1 MRVAVIGGGPGGY
14 VAAIKAAM
22 LGADV
27 TVIEKRRVGGTCLNV
42 GCIPTKALLASSS
55 LLTSIK
61 EAKDFGINIDGNIE
75 PNFENIMGRKN
86 KIVNQLISGIEF
98 LFNKRGIKLVNG
110 FGKLISNNEIEVIK
124 EDGSKEVVEADKII
138 LANGSAPV
146 ILPMFPYDGESIIT
160 SDEALNL
167 TEVPKSLLIVGG
179 GVIGCEFG
187 QFFRSLG
194 TEVTI
199 VEMFDQILPLE
210 DKDVAKQLQ
219 RQFKKD
225 KIRVMTGIRIEK
237 CEILDNQVVATLS
250 NGKQVKA
257 EKALLSIGRRP
268 YLENS
273 GVQEL
278 GIELDRGKIVVNEN
292 LETNINGIY
301 AIGDIINTP
310 FLAHVASKE
319 GLVAAQNAVLGNSKT
334 VNYTAIPRCV
344 YTEPEVAGVGQTE
357 KELQEKGIEYHIGQF
372 DFRALGKAQ
381 AIGHF
386 QGFIKIL
393 ADTEDKIIGASIVG
407 PHATDLLT
415 ELSLAVHLG
424 LTVEQVGDVIHAHPT
439 LSEGIMEAL
448 HDVHGECV
456 HSAPQLAKDKP

>member
-1 MRVAVIGGGPGGY
+1 MKIAVIGGGPGGY

-22 LGADV
+22 LGAEV

-55 LLTSIK
+55 MLMNIK
-61 EAKDFGINIDGNIE
+61 EAKDFGINIDGEIKAD
-75 PNFENIMGRKN
+75 FSAIMARKD

-98 LFNKRGIKLVNG
+98 LFEKRGVNLVNG
-110 FGKLISNNEIEVIK
+110 FGKLVDKNTVEVTK
-124 EDGSKEVVEADKII
+124 EDGSKEMITADKII
-138 LANGSAPV
+138 LANGSVPIV
-146 ILPMFPYDGESIIT
+146 PPMFPYDGKIVIT
-160 SDEALNL
+160 SDEVLGL
-167 TEVPKSLLIVGG
+167 TQLPESMLIVGG
-179 GVIGCEFG
+179 GVIGCEIG
-187 QFFRSLG
+187 QFLRTLG

-199 VEMFDQILPLE
+199 VEMNEQLLPFE

-225 KIRVMTGIRIEK
+225 KIKVLTGIGVQT
-237 CEILDNQVVATLS
+237 CEVIDNQVVATLS

-257 EKALLSIGRRP
+257 QYALVAVGRKP
-268 YLENS
+268 NLAGS
-273 GVQEL
+273 GVEEL
-278 GIELDRGKIVVNEN
+278 GIEMQRGKIVVNEN
-292 LETNINGIY
+292 LETNVEGIY
-301 AIGDIINTP
+301 AIGDLIDTP

-319 GLVAAQNAVLGNSKT
+319 GMIAVENAFGKSKV
-334 VNYTAIPRCV
+334 VNYTAVPRCV
-344 YTEPEVAGVGQTE
+344 YTEPEVAGVGKTE
-357 KELQEKGIEYHIGQF
+357 KQLESEGCEYHVGQF

-386 QGFIKIL
+386 QGFIKVL
-393 ADTEDKIIGASIVG
+393 ADKDDKIIGASVVG

-439 LSEGIMEAL
+439 LSEGLMEAL
-448 HDVHGECV
+448 HDVHGECI
-456 HSAPQLAKDKP
+456 HAAPKLAKA

>member
-1 MRVAVIGGGPGGY
+1 MKVAVIGGGPGGY

-55 LLTSIK
+55 LITSIK
-61 EAKDFGINIDGNIE
+61 EAKDFGISIDGNIE
-75 PNFENIMGRKN
+75 ADFESIMGRKN
-86 KIVNQLISGIEF
+86 KIVNQLINGIEF
-98 LFNKRGIKLVNG
+98 LFDKRGIKLVNG
-110 FGKLISNNEIEVIK
+110 FGKLIDKNKIEVKKEDGTIEVI
-124 EDGSKEVVEADKII
+124 EADKII
-138 LANGSAPV
+138 LANGSQPV
-146 ILPMFPYDGESIIT
+146 ILPMFPYDGETIIT

-167 TEVPKSLLIVGG
+167 KEVPKSLLIVGG

-187 QFFRSLG
+187 QFFKTLG

-199 VEMFDQILPLE
+199 VEMFDQLLPLE

-225 KIRVMTGIRIEK
+225 KIKIMTGIRIEK
-237 CEILDNQVVATLS
+237 CEIVDDEVVATLS

-257 EKALLSIGRRP
+257 EKALLSIGRKP
-268 YLENS
+268 YLDNS
-273 GVQEL
+273 GVEDI
-278 GIELDRGKIVVNEN
+278 GITLERSKIVVNEN
-292 LETNINGIY
+292 LETNIEGIY
-301 AIGDIINTP
+301 AIGDLINTP

-319 GLVAAQNAVLGNSKT
+319 GLIAAQNAVCGNSKT
-334 VNYTAIPRCV
+334 VNYKAVPRCV
-344 YTEPEVAGVGQTE
+344 YTEPEVAGVGKTE
-357 KELQEKGIEYHIGQF
+357 KELQQQDITYKVGQF

-393 ADTEDKIIGASIVG
+393 ADQEDKVIGASIVG

-456 HSAPQLAKDKP
+456 HAAPKLAKA

>member
-1 MRVAVIGGGPGGY
+1 MKVAVIGGGPGGY

-22 LGADV
+22 LGAEV
-27 TVIEKRRVGGTCLNV
+27 TVIEKRKVGGTCLNV

-55 LLTSIK
+55 LISSIK
-61 EAKDFGINIDGNIE
+61 EAKDFGIHINGE
-75 PNFENIMGRKN
+75 VESNFDDIMNRKN
-86 KIVNQLISGIEF
+86 KVVSQLISGIEF
-98 LFNKRGIKLVNG
+98 LFEKRGIKLVNG
-110 FGKLISNNEIEVIK
+110 FGKLVDENKIEVNK
-124 EDGSKEVVEADKII
+124 EDGSKELVEADKII
-138 LANGSAPV
+138 LANGSQPV
-146 ILPMFPYDGESIIT
+146 ILPMFPYDGDKIIT

-167 TEVPKSLLIVGG
+167 KDVPKSLLIVGG

-187 QFFRSLG
+187 QFFRALG

-199 VEMFDQILPLE
+199 VEMFDQLLPLE

-225 KIRVMTGIRIEK
+225 KIKVMTGVKIEK
-237 CEILDNQVVATLS
+237 CEIVDNEVVATLS
-250 NGKQVKA
+250 NGKEVKA
-257 EKALLSIGRRP
+257 EKALLSIGRKP
-268 YLENS
+268 YLDNS
-273 GVQEL
+273 GIEDI
-278 GIELDRGKIVVNEN
+278 GIELERGKVIVNEN
-292 LETNINGIY
+292 LETNVKGIY

-319 GLVAAQNAVLGNSKT
+319 GLVAAQNAVCGNSKT
-334 VNYTAIPRCV
+334 VNYAAVPRCV
-344 YTEPEVAGVGQTE
+344 YTEPEVAGVGKTE
-357 KELQEKGIEYHIGQF
+357 KELQENGIEYNTGQF

-393 ADTEDKIIGASIVG
+393 ADKNDKIIGASIVG

-424 LTVEQVGDVIHAHPT
+424 LTVEEVGDVIHAHPT

-456 HSAPQLAKDKP
+456 HAAPKLAKA

>member
-1 MRVAVIGGGPGGY
+1 MKVAVIGGGPGGY

-22 LGADV
+22 LGAEV
-27 TVIEKRRVGGTCLNV
+27 TVIEKRKVGGTCLNV

-55 LLTSIK
+55 LISSIK
-61 EAKDFGINIDGNIE
+61 EAKDFGIHINGE
-75 PNFENIMGRKN
+75 VESNFDDIMNRKN
-86 KIVNQLISGIEF
+86 KVVSQLISGIEF
-98 LFNKRGIKLVNG
+98 LFEKRGIKLVNG
-110 FGKLISNNEIEVIK
+110 FGKLVDTNKIEVNK
-124 EDGSKEVVEADKII
+124 EDGSKELVEADKII
-138 LANGSAPV
+138 LANGSQPV
-146 ILPMFPYDGESIIT
+146 ILPMFPYDGDKIIT

-167 TEVPKSLLIVGG
+167 KDIPKSLLIVGG

-187 QFFRSLG
+187 QFFRALG

-199 VEMFDQILPLE
+199 VEMFDQLLPLE

-225 KIRVMTGIRIEK
+225 KIKVMTGVKIEK
-237 CEILDNQVVATLS
+237 CEIVDNEVVATLS
-250 NGKQVKA
+250 NGKEVKA
-257 EKALLSIGRRP
+257 EKALLSIGRKP
-268 YLENS
+268 YLDNS
-273 GVQEL
+273 GIEDI
-278 GIELDRGKIVVNEN
+278 GIQLERGKVIVNEN
-292 LETNINGIY
+292 LETNVKGIY

-319 GLVAAQNAVLGNSKT
+319 GLVAAQNAVCGNSKT
-334 VNYTAIPRCV
+334 VNYAAVPRCV
-344 YTEPEVAGVGQTE
+344 YTEPEVAGVGKTE
-357 KELQEKGIEYHIGQF
+357 KELQENGIEYNTGQF

-393 ADTEDKIIGASIVG
+393 ADENDKIIGASIVG

-424 LTVEQVGDVIHAHPT
+424 LTVEEVGDVIHAHPT

-456 HSAPQLAKDKP
+456 HAAPKLAKA

>member
-1 MRVAVIGGGPGGY
+1 MKIAVIGGGPGGY

-22 LGADV
+22 LGAEV

-55 LLTSIK
+55 MLMNIK
-61 EAKDFGINIDGNIE
+61 EAKDFGINIDGKIKAD
-75 PNFENIMGRKN
+75 FSAIMARKD

-98 LFNKRGIKLVNG
+98 LFEKRGVNLVNG
-110 FGKLISNNEIEVIK
+110 FGKLVDKNTIEVTK
-124 EDGSKEVVEADKII
+124 EDGSKEMITADKII
-138 LANGSAPV
+138 LANGSVPIV
-146 ILPMFPYDGESIIT
+146 PPMFPYDGKTVIT
-160 SDEALNL
+160 SDEVLGL
-167 TEVPKSLLIVGG
+167 TQLPESMLIVGG
-179 GVIGCEFG
+179 GVIGCEIG
-187 QFFRSLG
+187 QFLRTLG

-199 VEMFDQILPLE
+199 VEMNEQLLPFE

-225 KIRVMTGIRIEK
+225 KIKVLTGIGVQT
-237 CEILDNQVVATLS
+237 CEVIDNQVVATLS

-257 EKALLSIGRRP
+257 QYALVAVGRKP
-268 YLENS
+268 NLAGS
-273 GVQEL
+273 GVEEL
-278 GIELDRGKIVVNEN
+278 GIEMERGKIVVNEN
-292 LETNINGIY
+292 LETNVEGIY
-301 AIGDIINTP
+301 AIGDLIDTP

-319 GLVAAQNAVLGNSKT
+319 GMIAVENAFGKSKV
-334 VNYTAIPRCV
+334 VNYTAVPRCV
-344 YTEPEVAGVGQTE
+344 YTEPEVAGVGKTE
-357 KELQEKGIEYHIGQF
+357 KQLESEGCEYHVGQF

-386 QGFIKIL
+386 QGFIKVL
-393 ADTEDKIIGASIVG
+393 ADKDDKIIGASVVG

-439 LSEGIMEAL
+439 LSEGLMEAL
-448 HDVHGECV
+448 HDVHGECI
-456 HSAPQLAKDKP
+456 HAAPKLAKA

>member
-1 MRVAVIGGGPGGY
+1 MKVAVIGGGPGGY

-22 LGADV
+22 LGAEV
-27 TVIEKRRVGGTCLNV
+27 TVIEKRKVGGTCLNV

-55 LLTSIK
+55 LISSIK
-61 EAKDFGINIDGNIE
+61 EAKDFGIHINGE
-75 PNFENIMGRKN
+75 VESNFNDIMNRKN
-86 KIVNQLISGIEF
+86 KVVSQLISGIEF
-98 LFNKRGIKLVNG
+98 LFEKRGIKLVNG
-110 FGKLISNNEIEVIK
+110 FGKLVDTNKIEVNK
-124 EDGSKEVVEADKII
+124 EDGSKELVEADKII
-138 LANGSAPV
+138 LANGSQPV
-146 ILPMFPYDGESIIT
+146 ILPMFPYDGDKIIT

-167 TEVPKSLLIVGG
+167 KDVPKSLLIVGG

-187 QFFRSLG
+187 QFFRALG

-199 VEMFDQILPLE
+199 VEMFDQLLPLE

-225 KIRVMTGIRIEK
+225 KIKMMTGVKIEK
-237 CEILDNQVVATLS
+237 CEIVDNEVVATLS
-250 NGKQVKA
+250 NGKEVKA
-257 EKALLSIGRRP
+257 EKALLSIGRKP
-268 YLENS
+268 YLDNS
-273 GVQEL
+273 GIEDI
-278 GIELDRGKIVVNEN
+278 GIELERGKVIVNEN
-292 LETNINGIY
+292 LETNVKGIY

-319 GLVAAQNAVLGNSKT
+319 GLVAAQNAVCGNSKT
-334 VNYTAIPRCV
+334 VNYAAVPRCV
-344 YTEPEVAGVGQTE
+344 YTEPEVAGVGKTE
-357 KELQEKGIEYHIGQF
+357 KELQENGIEYNTGQF

-393 ADTEDKIIGASIVG
+393 ADKNDKIIGASIVG

-424 LTVEQVGDVIHAHPT
+424 LTVEEVGDVIHAHPT

-456 HSAPQLAKDKP
+456 HAAPKLAKA

>member
-55 LLTSIK
+55 LISSIK
-61 EAKDFGINIDGNIE
+61 EAKNFGINIEGNVE
-75 PNFENIMGRKN
+75 ANFEDIMARKN

-98 LFNKRGIKLVNG
+98 LFDKRGIKLVNG
-110 FGKLISNNEIEVIK
+110 FGKLIENNKIEVK
-124 EDGSKEVVEADKII
+124 KDDGSIEVVEADKII
-138 LANGSAPV
+138 LANGSQPV
-146 ILPMFPYDGESIIT
+146 ILPMFPYDGDTIIT

-167 TEVPKSLLIVGG
+167 KEVPKSLLIVGG

-187 QFFRSLG
+187 QFFKTLG

-199 VEMFDQILPLE
+199 VEMFDQLLPLE

-225 KIRVMTGIRIEK
+225 KIKVMTGIRIEK
-237 CEILDNQVVATLS
+237 CEIVDNEVIATLS

-257 EKALLSIGRRP
+257 EKALLSIGRKP

-273 GVQEL
+273 GVEDI

-292 LETNINGIY
+292 LETNIEGIY
-301 AIGDIINTP
+301 AIGDLINTP

-319 GLVAAQNAVLGNSKT
+319 GITAAQNAVCGNSKT
-334 VNYTAIPRCV
+334 VNYAAVPRCV
-344 YTEPEVAGVGQTE
+344 YTEPEVAGVGKTE
-357 KELQEKGIEYHIGQF
+357 KELQENGIEYNIGQF

-381 AIGHF
+381 AMGQF

-393 ADTEDKIIGASIVG
+393 SDKEDKIIGASIVG

-456 HSAPQLAKDKP
+456 HAAPKLAKA

>member
-1 MRVAVIGGGPGGY
+1 MKVAVIGGGPGGY

-22 LGADV
+22 LGAEV

-55 LLTSIK
+55 LLSSIK
-61 EAKDFGINIDGNIE
+61 EAKDFGIHIDGNVE
-75 PNFENIMGRKN
+75 ANFENIMGRKN
-86 KIVNQLISGIEF
+86 KIVDQLISGIEF
-98 LFNKRGIKLVNG
+98 LFDKRGIKLVNG
-110 FGKLISNNEIEVIK
+110 FGKLIDKNKIEVKK
-124 EDGSKEVVEADKII
+124 EDGSVEIVEADKII
-138 LANGSAPV
+138 LANGSQPV
-146 ILPMFPYDGESIIT
+146 ILPMFPYDGETIIT

-167 TEVPKSLLIVGG
+167 KEVPKSLLIVGG

-187 QFFRSLG
+187 QFFRALG
-194 TEVTI
+194 AEVTV
-199 VEMFDQILPLE
+199 VEMFDQLLPLE

-225 KIRVMTGIRIEK
+225 KIKVMTGIRIEK
-237 CEILDNQVVATLS
+237 CEIVDNGVVATLS

-257 EKALLSIGRRP
+257 EKALLSIGRKP
-268 YLENS
+268 YLDNS
-273 GVQEL
+273 GVEEL
-278 GIELDRGKIVVNEN
+278 GIELNRGKVVVNEN
-292 LETNINGIY
+292 LETNIEGIY
-301 AIGDIINTP
+301 AIGDLINTP

-319 GLVAAQNAVLGNSKT
+319 GLVAAQNAISGNSKT
-334 VNYTAIPRCV
+334 VNYAAVPRCV
-344 YTEPEVAGVGQTE
+344 YTEPEVAGVGKTE
-357 KELQEKGIEYHIGQF
+357 KELQEKGIEYNTGQF

-393 ADTEDKIIGASIVG
+393 ADKQDKIIGASIVG

-456 HSAPQLAKDKP
+456 HSAPNLAKA

>member
-1 MRVAVIGGGPGGY
+1 MKVAVIGGGPGGY

-22 LGADV
+22 LGAEV
-27 TVIEKRRVGGTCLNV
+27 TVIEKRKVGGTCLNV

-55 LLTSIK
+55 LISSIK
-61 EAKDFGINIDGNIE
+61 EAKDFGIHINGDIE
-75 PNFENIMGRKN
+75 ANFDDIMNRKN
-86 KIVNQLISGIEF
+86 KVVNQLISGIEF
-98 LFNKRGIKLVNG
+98 LFEKRGIKLVNG
-110 FGKLISNNEIEVIK
+110 FGKVIDTNKIEVNK
-124 EDGSKEVVEADKII
+124 EDGSKELVEADKII
-138 LANGSAPV
+138 LANGSQPV
-146 ILPMFPYDGESIIT
+146 ILPMFPYDGDRIIT

-167 TEVPKSLLIVGG
+167 KDIPKSLLIVGG

-187 QFFRSLG
+187 QFFRALG

-199 VEMFDQILPLE
+199 VEMFDQLLPLE

-225 KIRVMTGIRIEK
+225 KIKVMTGVKIEK
-237 CEILDNQVVATLS
+237 CEIVDNEVVATLS
-250 NGKQVKA
+250 NGKEVKA
-257 EKALLSIGRRP
+257 EKALLSIGRKP
-268 YLENS
+268 YLDNS
-273 GVQEL
+273 GIEDI
-278 GIELDRGKIVVNEN
+278 GIQLDRGKVIVNEN
-292 LETNINGIY
+292 LETNVKGIY

-319 GLVAAQNAVLGNSKT
+319 GLVAAQNAVCGNSKT
-334 VNYTAIPRCV
+334 VNYAAVPRCV
-344 YTEPEVAGVGQTE
+344 YTEPEVAGVGKTE
-357 KELQEKGIEYHIGQF
+357 KELQENGIEYNTGQF

-393 ADTEDKIIGASIVG
+393 ADENDKIIGASIVG

-424 LTVEQVGDVIHAHPT
+424 LTVEEVGDVIHAHPT

-456 HSAPQLAKDKP
+456 HAAPKLAKA

>member
-1 MRVAVIGGGPGGY
+1 MKVAVIGGGPGGY

-22 LGADV
+22 LGAEV
-27 TVIEKRRVGGTCLNV
+27 TVIEKRKVGGTCLNV

-55 LLTSIK
+55 LISSIK
-61 EAKDFGINIDGNIE
+61 EAKDFGIHINGE
-75 PNFENIMGRKN
+75 VESNFDDIMNRKN
-86 KIVNQLISGIEF
+86 KVVSQLISGIEF
-98 LFNKRGIKLVNG
+98 LFEKRGIKLVNG
-110 FGKLISNNEIEVIK
+110 FGKLVDTNKIEVNK
-124 EDGSKEVVEADKII
+124 EDGSKELVEADKII
-138 LANGSAPV
+138 LANGSQPV
-146 ILPMFPYDGESIIT
+146 ILPMFPYDGDKIIT

-167 TEVPKSLLIVGG
+167 KDVPKSLLIVGG

-187 QFFRSLG
+187 QFFRALG

-199 VEMFDQILPLE
+199 VEMFDQLLPLE

-225 KIRVMTGIRIEK
+225 KIKVMTGVKIEK
-237 CEILDNQVVATLS
+237 CEIVDNEVVATLS
-250 NGKQVKA
+250 NGKEVKA
-257 EKALLSIGRRP
+257 EKALLSIGRKP
-268 YLENS
+268 YLDNS
-273 GVQEL
+273 GIEDI
-278 GIELDRGKIVVNEN
+278 GIELERGKVIVNEN
-292 LETNINGIY
+292 LETNVKGIY

-319 GLVAAQNAVLGNSKT
+319 GLVAAQNAVCGNSKT
-334 VNYTAIPRCV
+334 VNYAAVPRCV
-344 YTEPEVAGVGQTE
+344 YTEPEVAGVGKTE
-357 KELQEKGIEYHIGQF
+357 KELQENGIEYNTGQF

-393 ADTEDKIIGASIVG
+393 ADKNDKIIGASIVG

-424 LTVEQVGDVIHAHPT
+424 LTVEEVGDVIHAHPT

-456 HSAPQLAKDKP
+456 HVAPKLAKA